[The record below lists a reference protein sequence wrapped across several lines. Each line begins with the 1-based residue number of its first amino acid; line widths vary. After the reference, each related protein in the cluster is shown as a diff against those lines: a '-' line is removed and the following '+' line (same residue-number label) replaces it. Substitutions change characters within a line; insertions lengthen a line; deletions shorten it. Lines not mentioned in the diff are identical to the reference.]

1 MRRYAPPA
9 GCRPDQIQR
18 PLGGSWHRGGVDDG
32 AGSIR
37 SIGSQQH
44 GQGQRLAGGSA
55 RALNLFLK
63 GAALL
68 PSAESCCPK
77 EYSGSISPGSGW
89 DSCDPHASRAR
100 KGN

>member
-1 MRRYAPPA
+1 MRRLLVAVLIKFNGRWVGVGTGA
-9 GCRPDQIQR
+9 ASTTVRDQ
-18 PLGGSWHRGGVDDG
+18 
-32 AGSIR
+32 IR